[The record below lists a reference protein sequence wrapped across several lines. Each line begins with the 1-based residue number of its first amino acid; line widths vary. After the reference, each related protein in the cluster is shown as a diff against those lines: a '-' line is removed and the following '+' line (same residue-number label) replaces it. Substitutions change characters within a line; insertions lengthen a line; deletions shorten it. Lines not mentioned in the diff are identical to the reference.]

1 MQEMELVRNFIVI
14 VIVAIS
20 MLIVPACNYPAD
32 NTSVIIQTH
41 PADNT
46 SVPASRAMVYT
57 MKGVAIDLPQS
68 DFENMRKAGITIL
81 GTEWGMEESVEK
93 TRAFLDQAQKAG
105 LKVVMDGGFSYT
117 AWGFT
122 DDDWD
127 SLPKGKH
134 PVWQKEKVQTWV
146 RALKD
151 HPAVY
156 AWDISNEF
164 GENLPDGA
172 GIAGSDWPKGR
183 LTTEQLMQARADVL
197 AVDPGRPIHVR
208 TYGWDVDKMQPHIKS
223 MLTSRVA
230 DIISLNLYSNYLA
243 KGKLEWPDVI
253 QDAGQYYVDNIKK
266 LSPGT
271 VVWLSVAAFEYQDLF
286 QRPTLAGLN
295 RDLKYVTLIKGLDGI
310 SFFCWGPVSQWDE
323 KGDWYLPQTG
333 ADIWEV
339 IKRYMK
345 DPGQFVSNK

>member
-1 MQEMELVRNFIVI
+1 LLRSFFIT
-14 VIVAIS
+14 AIIAAS
-20 MLIVPACNYPAD
+20 LLFVPACNPPAD
-32 NTSVIIQTH
+32 NASISS
-41 PADNT
+41 PADPSGT
-46 SVPASRAMVYT
+46 AALPASPNMVYT
-57 MKGVAIDLPQS
+57 MKGVAIELPQS

-81 GTEWGMEESVEK
+81 ATEWGMEESVG
-93 TRAFLDQAQKAG
+93 RARTFLDQAHKAG
-105 LKVVMDGGFSYT
+105 LKVVMDGGFSYK

-122 DDDWD
+122 DNDWD
-127 SLPKGKH
+127 TLPRGKH
-134 PVWQKEKVQTWV
+134 PVWQKEKVQAWV

-156 AWDISNEF
+156 GWDISNEF

-172 GIAGSDWPKGR
+172 GIKGSDWPKGR

-208 TYGWDVDKMQPHIKS
+208 TYGWDVDKMQPHINA

-243 KGKLEWPDVI
+243 NGKLQWPDVI
-253 QDAGQYYVDNIKK
+253 QDAGQYYVENIKK

-271 VVWLSVAAFEYQDLF
+271 VVWLSVAAFEYKGLF
-286 QRPTLAGLN
+286 QRPTIAGLN
-295 RDLKYVTLIKGLDGI
+295 RDLKYVTLIKGLDGV

-323 KGDWYLPQTG
+323 TGDWYLPKSG

-339 IKRYMK
+339 IKKYMK
-345 DPGQFVSNK
+345 DPGQFISNK